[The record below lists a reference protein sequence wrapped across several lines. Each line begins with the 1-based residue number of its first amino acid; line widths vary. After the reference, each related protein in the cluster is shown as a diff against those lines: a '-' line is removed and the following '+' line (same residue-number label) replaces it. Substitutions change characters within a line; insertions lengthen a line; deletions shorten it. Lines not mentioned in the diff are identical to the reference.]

1 MKLIRIPTLLLF
13 LFAISYTGFSQV
25 EDEEIQMFSFQGQAS
40 ITRSAINQKVLD
52 FGILKKDVKIMKIDV
67 QNPGKSDLK
76 IGNILI
82 PEGVGV
88 IVLNEVIKPGQKGE
102 IAIMVDP
109 RYWKSGEYKKQIT
122 ISANTDENDLS
133 VTKTF
138 SFNIKVQ
145 VL

>member
-1 MKLIRIPTLLLF
+1 
-13 LFAISYTGFSQV
+13 
-25 EDEEIQMFSFQGQAS
+25 
-40 ITRSAINQKVLD
+40 
-52 FGILKKDVKIMKIDV
+52 MKIDV